1 MWSPIDVFY
10 IIWMCNFSPCED
22 ARLNVSEVL
31 KARENKTISQNVG
44 EKDGI

>member
-10 IIWMCNFSPCED
+10 IIWMCNFNPCED

-31 KARENKTISQNVG
+31 KTKENKTISQNVG